1 MRPSP
6 FKPTKPK
13 PCHECEA
20 SRSQTSELLSRVE
33 ILEGQRTLAVL
44 EGNKYR
50 CEAEILRFDNA
61 KLREEIQRC
70 RPCDPEPCEPECCEP
85 VCDPECCDTGCGCRS
100 FADLLATLPPGFKIT
115 ITAPGGDC

>member
-1 MRPSP
+1 MTLTSGP
-6 FKPTKPK
+6 FTAPRRK
-13 PCHECEA
+13 CSGCEGREA
-20 SRSQTSELLSRVE
+20 QVSELLSRVE

-70 RPCDPEPCEPECCEP
+70 RPCEPEPECCEP
-85 VCDPECCDTGCGCRS
+85 EVCEPGCCDTGCGCRS
-100 FADLLATLPPGFKIT
+100 FADLLSSLPPGFKIT
-115 ITAPGGDC
+115 ITAPSGGDC